1 MGVDTSVRN
10 PDTVQRHGPP
20 TWLALAGWI
29 GLADPVIDALGGAAS
44 LE

>member
-1 MGVDTSVRN
+1 MGVDTSVRS
-10 PDTVQRHGPP
+10 PDTVHRRGPP

-29 GLADPVIDALGGAAS
+29 GFAGPVIDALGGAAS